1 MLGLFGE
8 EFKLELSGVTQA
20 DMDKKL
26 EVRLDKKTLFLKDF
40 KLGLSYKGEKGS
52 MDVQT
57 DTHYSDWNKVE
68 EDEFKAASVKHKQ
81 NY

>member
-57 DTHYSDWNKVE
+57 DTHYSDWNTID
-68 EDEFKAASVKHKQ
+68 EDEFKAPQ
-81 NY
+81 